1 MDCKKILSYIFP
13 PLCWWCDQEWVF
25 LCKECCGEII
35 SYEWTTSKYTESWHI
50 DKILIWFSYSWP
62 IKKIIKFIKYKSV
75 LTYCDVLVNKLLLSW
90 IINNF
95 DNKSCITSIPMHW
108 RKKYMIR
115 GYNQAELLW
124 KEVSAK
130 TWIPYIS
137 LAKKQKWTKV
147 QAKLSRE
154 KRKSNILWSFLLYW
168 EIPEHIKKII
178 IVDDLITTWSTLF
191 ALAKEI
197 KKTYPNITI
206 IGLIFAKN

>member
-75 LTYCDVLVNKLLLSW
+75 LTYCDVLV
-90 IINNF
+90 
-95 DNKSCITSIPMHW
+95 
-108 RKKYMIR
+108 
-115 GYNQAELLW
+115 
-124 KEVSAK
+124 
-130 TWIPYIS
+130 
-137 LAKKQKWTKV
+137 
-147 QAKLSRE
+147 KLSRE